1 MIHGAVTTSEPVT
14 ITAVSTTTMGTV
26 DTYSL
31 SRAVTDLATQM
42 VAQMYGIY
50 PGEVTD
56 FLQWVS
62 QRQETKD
69 MVTAYRARQRIGG

>member
-1 MIHGAVTTSEPVT
+1 MIQGLTTSEAVMTNTT
-14 ITAVSTTTMGTV
+14 ITASTTGIV
-26 DTYSL
+26 DTHGL
-31 SRAVTDLATQM
+31 SRAVTDLVTQM

>member
-1 MIHGAVTTSEPVT
+1 MILGPVTTMEPVT

-26 DTYSL
+26 DSYSL
-31 SRAVTDLATQM
+31 SRAVADLVTQM
-42 VAQMYGIY
+42 IAQMYGIY

-56 FLQWVS
+56 FLQWAS